1 MTPERW
7 REIERL
13 YHAALERSTGE
24 RAAFLTEACGND
36 DALRRELES
45 LLEHQVRAT
54 DFIETPAGA
63 GRLAT
68 AVRRLEASSFPG
80 RFIGRVFGSYE
91 LQALIAT
98 GRHG

>member
-13 YHAALERSTGE
+13 YHAALERSTDE

-36 DALRRELES
+36 GALRRELDS
-45 LLEHQVRAT
+45 LLEYRARAG
-54 DFIETPAGA
+54 DFIETPAGD

-68 AVRRLEASSFPG
+68 AVRRLEASSIPG
-80 RFIGRVFGSYE
+80 RLIGRVS
-91 LQALIAT
+91 ART
-98 GRHG
+98 S